1 MNDQARTTGGPVHII
16 VTAFR
21 GRTVEQKR
29 DLVRRLTDA
38 AVDVLEVDAEA
49 VSVEIDEGG
58 PEDWGRGGVLS
69 VDRTPSG

>member
-1 MNDQARTTGGPVHII
+1 MAGGPVHII
-16 VTAFR
+16 VSAFR

-38 AVDVLEVDAEA
+38 AVDVLGVDAEA

-58 PEDWGRGGVLS
+58 PEDWARGGILS
-69 VDRTPSG
+69 VDRAPSGSS